1 MKNMAR
7 KKDIKKLIN
16 KFNEETK
23 FFSSIEMM
31 TDNSNFQ
38 KLEIIIKKEKQLKKI
53 FKIVKSKL
61 KENPFLF
68 KLLEKITNQ
77 KTLINESDR
86 GKINKIIDFWLSY
99 DFKF

>member
-1 MKNMAR
+1 MKSIVS
-7 KKDIKKLIN
+7 KKEIKKMIN
-16 KFNEETK
+16 KFSEETK
-23 FFSSIEMM
+23 FISSIDTM
-31 TDNSNFQ
+31 TENRNFK
-38 KLEIIIKKEKQLKKI
+38 KLEKIIKKEKQSKTI
-53 FKIVKSKL
+53 FKIIKSKL